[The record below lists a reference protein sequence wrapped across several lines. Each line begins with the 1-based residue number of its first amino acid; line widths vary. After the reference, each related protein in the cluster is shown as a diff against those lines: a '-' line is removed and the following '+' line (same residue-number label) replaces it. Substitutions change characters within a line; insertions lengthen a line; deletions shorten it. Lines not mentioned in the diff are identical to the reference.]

1 MRIGELIRLWRAENR
16 YGIREA
22 AKLIGVSSATL
33 SRVERGEG
41 MDAQTLAKLLN
52 WIMETTPS

>member
-1 MRIGELIRLWRAENR
+1 MRIGELIRLWRVENR

-52 WIMETTPS
+52 WILETTPS